1 MEVRPRASP
10 VSLHVLASSIVGCEV
25 LTADG
30 VIPDVTGVAVDSRH
44 VQPGDLFAALQGE
57 HEHGAE
63 YAQLAATAGAVAA
76 LTDAG
81 GVDRLRRAGL
91 AVMVVDD
98 PRSHVGGVAAQVY
111 DYPAT
116 KLLTLA
122 VTGTNGKTTTTW
134 LLEAGLRAAGHV
146 TGLIGTV
153 QTVIAGRPV
162 PTVRTTPEAAELQAL
177 LAVMV
182 EAGVSAVAVEVSSHA
197 LQLGR
202 VDGCVF
208 DVAGFTQFGSDHLDF
223 HSSVDEYFFAK
234 SQLFTPSHSRRA
246 VTCIDD
252 DGGQRIA
259 ADATIP
265 CETLSTRG
273 QAADW
278 QTAQVESLESGGF
291 SFVLRGPRG
300 FSEPLQIQLPGRF
313 NVANAALARAMLAVA
328 GVSDQSAVGI
338 SDCDGIP
345 GRMQPIAIGQP
356 FVALVDY
363 AHTPDALGSVLS
375 SLRQGI
381 VGDLIVVLGCGGDRD
396 VSKRPQMGE
405 VAARQADVVII
416 TDDNPRS
423 EDPGSIRAAVMA
435 GALAVPTSERAAV
448 VSDVAG
454 RGAAIAEAV
463 RLARR
468 GDVVLVAGK
477 GHETGQEFADH
488 TEPFDDREVLLEVL
502 LTQSTSDQQ

>member
-1 MEVRPRASP
+1 MEVRPTVSP
-10 VSLHVLASSIVGCEV
+10 VSLQLLASPIAGSEV
-25 LTADG
+25 LEVDG
-30 VIPDVTGVAVDSRH
+30 VVPDVTGVAVDSRR

-57 HEHGAE
+57 HQHGAE

-76 LTDAG
+76 LTDAA
-81 GVDRLRRAGL
+81 GVERVRNAGL
-91 AVMVVDD
+91 AVLVVDN
-98 PRSHVGGVAAQVY
+98 PRSHVGGVAAHVY

-146 TGLIGTV
+146 TGLVGTV
-153 QTVIAGRPV
+153 QTLIAGRPV

-182 EAGVSAVAVEVSSHA
+182 EAGVTAVAVEVSSHA

-202 VDGCVF
+202 VDGCLF

-223 HSSVDEYFFAK
+223 HASVDEYFSAK
-234 SQLFTPSHSRRA
+234 SQLFTPRHSRNA

-252 DGGQRIA
+252 EGGQRIA
-259 ADATIP
+259 SNATIP
-265 CETLSTRG
+265 CQTLSTSE

-278 QTAQVESLESGGF
+278 QVVQVESMESGGF
-291 SFVLRGPRG
+291 SFVLRGPGG
-300 FSEPLQIQLPGRF
+300 FFEPLQIQLPGRF

-328 GVSDQSAVGI
+328 GVGDQSAVGI
-338 SDCDGIP
+338 CSCDEIP
-345 GRMQPIAIGQP
+345 GRMQPIAIGQA

-363 AHTPDALGSVLS
+363 AHTPDALESVLS
-375 SLRQGI
+375 SLREETSGN
-381 VGDLIVVLGCGGDRD
+381 LIVVIGCGGDRD
-396 VSKRPQMGE
+396 ASKRPRIGE
-405 VAARQADVVII
+405 VAARQADVVIV

-423 EDPGSIRAAVMA
+423 EDPARIRAEVIS
-435 GALAVPTSERAAV
+435 GALTVPTSERATV
-448 VSDVAG
+448 VDVAG
-454 RGAAIAEAV
+454 RGAAIEEAV

-468 GDVVLVAGK
+468 DDVVLVAGK

-502 LTQSTSDQQ
+502 QTHSKDQQ